1 MELQVEQT
9 DIRIDQYLAQE
20 LDISRSKIQKLMNI
34 LNQLNLT
41 KLHYQN
47 SFK

>member
-20 LDISRSKIQKLMNI
+20 LDISRSKIQKLMKQEKITVNG
-34 LNQLNLT
+34 
-41 KLHYQN
+41 KKVN
-47 SFK
+47 SL